1 MSTLARACGHTHL
14 NQFCHADLTTWNRDL
29 ALLSGVTYAGVMKP

>member
-14 NQFCHADLTTWNRDL
+14 NQLSPHDLTTWNRDM
-29 ALLSGVTYAGVMKP
+29 AYLSGVAYAGVTPL